1 MKKLPWVDAL
11 SSGRLHQTGKD
22 AVGFQS
28 AFRSG
33 SETYLAED
41 HQMPERL
48 FRLIVGGRYAGTPE
62 ESEEKFLLG
71 TCEISPESLGGF
83 EAKRLFAEGVEFP
96 DEAFFDLGRHLPRDL
111 AGFEPLPHFAESCE

>member
-1 MKKLPWVDAL
+1 MDAL
-11 SSGRLHQTGKD
+11 SSGGLHETGKD
-22 AVGFQS
+22 AVGFES
-28 AFRSG
+28 ALGSG
-33 SETYLAED
+33 SEAYLAED
-41 HQMPERL
+41 DQMPERL
-48 FRLIVGGRYAGTPE
+48 FRMVVGGRYAGTPE